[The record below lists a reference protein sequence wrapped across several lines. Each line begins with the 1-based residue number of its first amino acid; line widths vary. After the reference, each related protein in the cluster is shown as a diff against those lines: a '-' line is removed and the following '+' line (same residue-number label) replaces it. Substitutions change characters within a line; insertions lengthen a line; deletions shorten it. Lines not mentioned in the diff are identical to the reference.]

1 MCPSDFDFLSAR
13 FSFRDLPDFFV
24 MLLRGDLSDIA
35 SPLIG
40 NLSGPGTATLRS
52 RQLLTPQPPS
62 TCAEPPLA
70 AWPDNR
76 HHRSETIW
84 RTANRG

>member
-40 NLSGPGTATLRS
+40 NLNGPGNATLRPRLPGS
-52 RQLLTPQPPS
+52 
-62 TCAEPPLA
+62 A
-70 AWPDNR
+70 
-76 HHRSETIW
+76 
-84 RTANRG
+84 